1 MRRLLSI
8 GILAALSLAAP
19 AWAQRGAP
27 DLAGRWDGVVRAPGE
42 PTAFSVEIR
51 AEEEGWAGTITVPG
65 RGIDAMPLE
74 SVAMQGDTVVLRLP
88 PGFAELRGALG
99 RGGRVISGTARIE
112 EGTVS
117 FSLARQGSSEA
128 AGLRQEAGAAAGRAH
143 PHPDSARIVAD
154 DVPRFWAAYD
164 ASTPETRAAALDSLY
179 LAPGSAG
186 LQDMLFRRIGSARSL
201 AEVVNAHP
209 RYFASARAS
218 TLRAAEFEPRIRE
231 AFRRLEEVYPDAVF
245 PDVYFLIGRMNSGGT
260 TSPRALLIG
269 TELYGRTPEMPLDEL
284 GPWHRAVLQPIDLI
298 PHIVAHELI
307 HYQQDYAEGET
318 LLRQAL
324 VEGVADFIAE
334 LISGRHINA
343 AAAEYGD
350 AHEALLWCEFED
362 QMEGTD
368 VSRWLYNGD
377 QSVDRPADLGYY
389 MGYRIARAYHAQAPD
404 KRQAV
409 HDMLRIQD
417 FRAFLDASGYAA
429 QFGCGGVAPGA

>member
-1 MRRLLSI
+1 MQRILL
-8 GILAALSLAAP
+8 ILALCAFAAP
-19 AWAQRGAP
+19 AQGQRGAP
-27 DLAGRWDGVVRAPGE
+27 DLAGRWNGVVRAPGE
-42 PTAFSVEIR
+42 PTGFSVDLR
-51 AEEEGWAGTITVPG
+51 AEGQGWTGTITVPG
-65 RGIDAMPLE
+65 RGVDAVPLE
-74 SVAMQGDTVVLRLP
+74 RVAMEGDTVVLRLP
-88 PGFAELRGALG
+88 QGLAELRGTLSNE
-99 RGGRVISGTARIE
+99 GRVLSGTARIE
-112 EGTVS
+112 EGTVP
-117 FSLARQGSSEA
+117 FALARRGSSEA
-128 AGLRQEAGAAAGRAH
+128 NWLRREASAAGARAH
-143 PHPDSARIVAD
+143 AHPDSARIVAED
-154 DVPRFWAAYD
+154 IPRFWAAYD

-179 LAPGSAG
+179 LEPGSEG
-186 LQDMLFRRIGSARSL
+186 LRDMLFRRIGSAEAL
-201 AEVVNAHP
+201 AQVVNAHP
-209 RYFASARAS
+209 RYLASARAS

-284 GPWHRAVLQPIDLI
+284 GSWHRAVLQPIELI

-307 HYQQDYAEGET
+307 HYQQEYADGQT

-324 VEGVADFIAE
+324 VEGVADFVAE